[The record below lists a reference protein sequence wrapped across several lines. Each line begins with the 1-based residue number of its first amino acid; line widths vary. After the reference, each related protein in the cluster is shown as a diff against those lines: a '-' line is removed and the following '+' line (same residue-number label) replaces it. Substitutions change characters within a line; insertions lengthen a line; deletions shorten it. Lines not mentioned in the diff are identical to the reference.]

1 MGVQVSTIA
10 PDLMMFRAG
19 SVKLPR
25 RSQENLP
32 DLGFQKK
39 AEVDLQV
46 GFGKNTISAPTAALR
61 TIDTSVQRAR
71 DIVPTVEEVQKAF
84 REYQEQLERAQQEQ
98 KERFTP
104 RFLEPAPADTT
115 RQTLQTGVQTA
126 PQTMASK
133 TQAANPFAK
142 DAQTVKAA
150 YPGSAMITTP
160 QLNILI

>member
-1 MGVQVSTIA
+1 MGVRVPNIA
-10 PDLMMFRAG
+10 QDLMIFRAG

-25 RSQENLP
+25 RSQEKPP
-32 DLGFQKK
+32 DLGFNKK
-39 AEVDLQV
+39 TEADLQA

-71 DIVPTVEEVQKAF
+71 DIVPTVQEVQEAF

-98 KERFTP
+98 KERFSP
-104 RFLEPAPADTT
+104 RFLDPAPAETT
-115 RQTLQTGVQTA
+115 RQTVQTGTQIA
-126 PQTMASK
+126 PQTMARK
-133 TQAANPFAK
+133 TQAANPFSNYTQPAN
-142 DAQTVKAA
+142 AA